1 MVAEQ
6 ALEPTRAQLPG
17 SGDYLIQR
25 LVAPPESSEIHPCL
39 FLPPVFPVPPERQWG
54 AQDAIRWGSG
64 ALCWP

>member
-6 ALEPTRAQLPG
+6 ALEPTRAH
-17 SGDYLIQR
+17 GDYLIQW
-25 LVAPPESSEIHPCL
+25 LVAPPESSEIHAC
-39 FLPPVFPVPPERQWG
+39 FLLPIFPVPPGRQWG